1 MLRPLLLLALAAGCI
16 QIPAATAADYPTK
29 SIRFISPFLPGGSQD
44 VIARLVAQK
53 MGDTLKQQLIIE
65 NRAGAGGQI
74 AAEAVAKS
82 APDGYTLFL
91 ASAGA
96 MAIEPALRK
105 VPYDPAKDFVPVVHL
120 IDAPMTLIVGPGIKE
135 TGFKELLAS
144 IKAQPGKLAYA
155 STGPGTVSHLT
166 MEALKQ
172 SAGLDLQHVPYKGA
186 APATQ
191 DMLAGV
197 IPMMFTTTASAAT
210 LLASGKVRSLVVTT
224 RKRSPMLPQVPT
236 ANELG
241 FPQIE
246 VSVWAGL
253 IAAAGTPQD
262 IIRRLN
268 AEANAALKDPGI
280 VKRLEDLGADPVGG
294 TPQQFAE
301 VMNADSARWTRVIKS
316 GAIKAE

>member
-1 MLRPLLLLALAAGCI
+1 MRTLLLALAVL
-16 QIPAATAADYPTK
+16 AATPVAAQTYPSK
-29 SIRFISPFLPGGSQD
+29 PLKLVVPFTPGGSQD

-53 MGDTLKQQLIIE
+53 MGDSLKQQLIIE

-96 MAIEPALRK
+96 MSIEPALRK
-105 VPYDPAKDFVPVVHL
+105 VPYDAAKDFVPIVHL
-120 IDAPMTLIVGPGIKE
+120 IDAPMTLIVGAGVKE
-135 TGFKELLAS
+135 TGFKELLAM

-172 SAGLDLQHVPYKGA
+172 VAGLDLQHVPYKGA

-236 ANELG
+236 AYELG
-241 FPQIE
+241 YPLIE

-253 IAAAGTPQD
+253 IAPAGTP
-262 IIRRLN
+262 
-268 AEANAALKDPGI
+268 P
-280 VKRLEDLGADPVGG
+280 
-294 TPQQFAE
+294 
-301 VMNADSARWTRVIKS
+301 
-316 GAIKAE
+316 

>member
-1 MLRPLLLLALAAGCI
+1 MRILLIALAVLS
-16 QIPAATAADYPTK
+16 AAPVAAQTYPTK
-29 SIRFISPFLPGGSQD
+29 PIKLVVPFTPGGSQD

-105 VPYDPAKDFVPVVHL
+105 VPYDPVKDFVPVVHL
-120 IDAPMTLIVGPGIKE
+120 IDAPMTLIVGPGVKE
-135 TGFKELLAS
+135 TGFKELLAA
-144 IKAQPGKLAYA
+144 IKAQPGKLSYG
-155 STGPGTVSHLT
+155 STGSGTVSHLT

-172 SAGLDLQHVPYKGA
+172 SAGLDIEHVPYKGA

-241 FPQIE
+241 YPQIE

-253 IAAAGTPQD
+253 IAPAGTPPD
-262 IIRRLN
+262 IVRRLN
-268 AEANAALKDPGI
+268 AEANAALKDAGI

-294 TPQQFAE
+294 TPQQFAA
-301 VMNADSARWTRVIKS
+301 VMNADVARWTQVIKS
-316 GAIKAE
+316 GSIKAE